1 MGKEV
6 QLAKRKHGVFLKATD
21 PHVLDKAFKG
31 VYTAWVAVLAV
42 LKIQFAQMVALGAA
56 IGDFVAQLLRVPAT
70 QVMVHVMD
78 KDSHKWIPTYIS
90 YTCKAIAVIIAYHI
104 QKIITAF
111 YSATRGGLMV
121 FRSLFAILDRRGIV
135 HVDHNETYL
144 DEILGW
150 TLAAV
155 GFYFQYTQMFSPP
168 FLVELLL
175 WPLQTIEYGLL
186 YAVASTSAPAAA

>member
-1 MGKEV
+1 MGN
-6 QLAKRKHGVFLKATD
+6 
-21 PHVLDKAFKG
+21 
-31 VYTAWVAVLAV
+31 
-42 LKIQFAQMVALGAA
+42 
-56 IGDFVAQLLRVPAT
+56 DFVAQLLRVPAT

-104 QKIITAF
+104 QKIIAAF

-144 DEILGW
+144 DEVLGW

-155 GFYFQYTQMFSPP
+155 GFYFQYTQVGTRRPRSDFCARCTPSTRLPR
-168 FLVELLL
+168 FDGGIDGSISAADVLA
-175 WPLQTIEYGLL
+175 
-186 YAVASTSAPAAA
+186 AVRRRAPALAAPDHRVRAALRRRVDERAGRRLGACSLQGVHK